1 MSFIYWHFC
10 FIEKNPRKPASMF
23 ILYFSI
29 SQENKTKLIVLISFF
44 SIDQKHDH
52 FWFQFFF
59 LRSSSSF
66 FNINCLT
73 HSGPNFNFI
82 FLYFRSSRSEV
93 FLGKDVLKICSRFT
107 GEHPCWSVI
116 SIKLLCNFIE
126 IALRRGCSPVTILQ
140 IFRTP
145 FSQNTSGRLLL
156 VLEVWFE
163 PLAKIKV

>member
-1 MSFIYWHFC
+1 
-10 FIEKNPRKPASMF
+10 MF
-23 ILYFSI
+23 IFYFPI

-52 FWFQFFF
+52 FGFQFFF

-73 HSGPNFNFI
+73 HFGLP
-82 FLYFRSSRSEV
+82 EV
-93 FLGKDVLKICSRFT
+93 FWEKGVLKICSRFT

-116 SIKLLCNFIE
+116 SIKLLCNSIE

-140 IFRTP
+140 IFRTR